1 MKVYQ
6 YSFLPL
12 IICGLFACSQDE
24 KAAAKETPKDE
35 TPTVK
40 VTEVQSLQPHKPIVV
55 PGELFPLNKVAIYAK
70 IKGFVRDVKV
80 DRGSHVKKGQVLAI
94 LDAPETGADFA
105 QAQGMVRAAEGALNE
120 AKARE
125 EASRQ
130 NYRRLLKA
138 NEIAGAV
145 APIELDKA
153 EANMKA
159 DSAARVNAEGNLKA
173 ARSVFKSKAEFV
185 NYLTITAPFSGT
197 ITERHISPGALVGGS
212 GSEALFQLEDQST
225 LRLTIAIPEKYTNI
239 VNRDTSVTFSVNAIP
254 NKEFAAPFSRSSGSV
269 DDKTRVMLT
278 EFDVPNPTG
287 ELKAGM
293 YAEVKLP
300 LVRKEET
307 LFVPISSVVNSDQRI
322 FVIKPVGNKAK
333 WVTVEKGM
341 TIDTLVEVFG
351 EVKAGDKV
359 VLRASEE
366 LRDGQQIKTTP

>member
-1 MKVYQ
+1 MKMYR

-12 IICGLFACSQDE
+12 IFCGFLACGPKE
-24 KAAAKETPKDE
+24 KPTGEKPQDE

-40 VTEVQSLQPHKPIVV
+40 VTAVQSLQPHKPIVV
-55 PGELFPLNKVAIYAK
+55 PGELHPLEKVAIYAK

-80 DRGSHVKKGQVLAI
+80 DRGSFVKKGQVLAI
-94 LDAPETGADFA
+94 LEAPETDADFA
-105 QAQGMVRAAEGALNE
+105 QAQGMVRAAEGALTE
-120 AKARE
+120 AKARAY
-125 EASRQ
+125 ASKQ
-130 NYRRLLKA
+130 NYLRLVKA

-145 APIELDKA
+145 APVELDKA

-159 DSAARVNAEGNLKA
+159 DSAALVNAEGNLKA
-173 ARSVFKSKAEFV
+173 ARSMFKSKAELV

-225 LRLTIAIPEKYTNI
+225 LRLTIAIPEKYTNT

-254 NKEFAAPFSRSSGSV
+254 NKEFSAPFSRSSGSV
-269 DDKTRVMLT
+269 DEKNRVMLT

-300 LVRKEET
+300 LVRKHET
-307 LFVPISSVVNSDQRI
+307 FFVPVSSVVNSDQQI

-341 TIDTLVEVFG
+341 TLDTLVEVFG

-366 LRDGQQIKTTP
+366 LRDGQEIKVAP